1 MQIEFHYN
9 KTAVYQKTES
19 ALKHY
24 LKSKL
29 LMKKKPDPETKLTQQ
44 TEKIS
49 LENSDKSLVEVGSLN
64 DENIEVSDISLSL
77 REFTS
82 TQGNQG

>member
-1 MQIEFHYN
+1 VQIEFHYN

-29 LMKKKPDPETKLTQQ
+29 LKKPDPETKLTQQ